1 MGYWRLSSSPPI
13 GWFDHPP
20 VISTTGGM
28 NEGPPRTDISVWMAV
43 LSKLERSSRTILYIE
58 DHAGSRELVETLL
71 DHSGERLL
79 LAKTGTA
86 GLELAR
92 KEVPDLILL
101 DLHLPDIDTP
111 KLVDFLKADE
121 TTRAIPIIA
130 LTGEEWDERTWIR
143 ELPLAGYIKKP
154 LDDFDAF
161 YGLIER
167 CLERP
172 EPSG

>member
-1 MGYWRLSSSPPI
+1 
-13 GWFDHPP
+13 
-20 VISTTGGM
+20 
-28 NEGPPRTDISVWMAV
+28 MAV
-43 LSKLERSSRTILYIE
+43 LSKLDRSSKTILYIE

-71 DHSGERLL
+71 HHGGQARLL
-79 LAKTGTA
+79 MARTGTA

-111 KLVDFLKADE
+111 QLVEALKEDE
-121 TTRAIPIIA
+121 ATRAIPIIA

-154 LDDFDAF
+154 LDDFEAF

-167 CLERP
+167 CLEGP
-172 EPSG
+172 GT

>member
-1 MGYWRLSSSPPI
+1 
-13 GWFDHPP
+13 
-20 VISTTGGM
+20 
-28 NEGPPRTDISVWMAV
+28 MAV

-71 DHSGERLL
+71 DHSGQARLL
-79 LAKTGTA
+79 MARTGTA
-86 GLELAR
+86 GLKLAR

-111 KLVDFLKADE
+111 KLVESLKEEEA
-121 TTRAIPIIA
+121 TRAIPIIA
-130 LTGEEWDERTWIR
+130 LTGEEWDQRPWIR

-167 CLERP
+167 CLEGP
-172 EPSG
+172 GAD